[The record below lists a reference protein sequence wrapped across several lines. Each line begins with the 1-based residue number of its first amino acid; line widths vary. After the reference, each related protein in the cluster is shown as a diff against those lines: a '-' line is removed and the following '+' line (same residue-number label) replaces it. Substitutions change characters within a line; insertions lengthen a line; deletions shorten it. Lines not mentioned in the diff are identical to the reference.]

1 MPITVVTGTPRSGTS
16 LAMRALEAA
25 GVPAFHNSRIEPN
38 DANPHGFYERTD
50 VYDWKDGWWEH
61 ADGMAVKVPLF
72 RIAHLP
78 DTVVK
83 AIVVMQ
89 RPEEQVRASLRS
101 AFGDLDVPAA
111 IFQHGEYAM
120 RHVSIAY
127 ADRHITA
134 DFATVVSKGFG
145 EVADFLGLDAAA
157 MDSVIDPSL
166 KRF

>member
-25 GVPAFHNSRIEPN
+25 GVPAFHNNRIEPN
-38 DANPHGFYERTD
+38 DANPHGFYEHTD
-50 VYDWKDGWWEH
+50 VYEWKDGWWEE

-83 AIVVMQ
+83 AVVVMQ

-101 AFGDLDVPAA
+101 AFGELEVPAA
-111 IFQHGEYAM
+111 IFQHGVYAM
-120 RHVSIAY
+120 RFLSIVHANRY
-127 ADRHITA
+127 ITA

-166 KRF
+166 RRF

>member
-16 LAMRALEAA
+16 LAMRAIEAA
-25 GVPAFHNSRIEPN
+25 GVPAFQNNRIEPN
-38 DANPHGFYERTD
+38 DANPHGFYEHSD
-50 VYDWKDGWWEH
+50 VYDWKDGWWES

-72 RIAHLP
+72 RIAYLP

-89 RPEEQVRASLRS
+89 RPQEQVRASLRA
-101 AFGDLDVPAA
+101 AFDGSEVPAS

-120 RHVSIAY
+120 RYLSTTY
-127 ADRHITA
+127 AGRHITA

-145 EVADFLGLDAAA
+145 DVADFLGLDAAA